1 MQEEP
6 GTGFNE
12 MFHIMQIFTTVLVAV
27 AMAPAVAHALEYPGK
42 MRLNQDAYQT
52 VQGIYYPGF
61 TIAGGVAEAGGLIAT
76 IVLLILTPAGT
87 ASFWLTLLA
96 LLGMLGM
103 QIVFWIY
110 TQPANRFWLQNAGE
124 RVGNAGTRFFA
135 FSPAGHSG
143 TTGAAVDWIRLR
155 DRWEYSHIV
164 RAGLVF
170 LSFVSLLLAI
180 VVHS

>member
-1 MQEEP
+1 
-6 GTGFNE
+6 
-12 MFHIMQIFTTVLVAV
+12 MFHIMQIVTIVLVAI

-42 MRLNQDAYQT
+42 MRLDQASYRT
-52 VQGIYYPGF
+52 VQTIYYPGF
-61 TIAGGVAEAGGLIAT
+61 TIAGIAEAGGLIAT
-76 IVLLILTPAGT
+76 IVLLILTPSGT
-87 ASFWLTLLA
+87 AAIWLTFIA

-110 TQPANRFWLQNAGE
+110 TQPANRFWLQNASAKM
-124 RVGNAGTRFFA
+124 GNLGTGFFA

-143 TTGAAVDWIRLR
+143 TSGSVDWTRLR
-155 DRWEYSHIV
+155 DRWEHSHIV

-180 VVHS
+180 MQQS